1 MRFAPQRCALLQHLK
16 FQLTSKRV
24 SHHSGVQF
32 LISHTT
38 RWLRTRRFVEP
49 TFQSSKTTK
58 HWKTT
63 VFRDFS
69 IFRPSSSFFCF
80 SLLLHFLRRV
90 LIYRTFRLSSTR
102 WQQAPA
108 LCQGSCSI
116 LHTLCPPRCLRCLC
130 PIRIKAFRPM
140 VNTCQGTQ
148 WHGWWLF
155 QDKFAYET
163 KYASTC
169 FARETVVVET
179 CDKKNRKIMIIAIH
193 NWCLCLYEHNCCEL
207 AEGSS
212 PSQRQQF
219 WPSEPSE

>member
-1 MRFAPQRCALLQHLK
+1 MAPHPPLCRAY
-16 FQLTSKRV
+16 
-24 SHHSGVQF
+24 
-32 LISHTT
+32 
-38 RWLRTRRFVEP
+38 
-49 TFQSSKTTK
+49 
-58 HWKTT
+58 
-63 VFRDFS
+63 FS
-69 IFRPSSSFFCF
+69 IFQNHQTLENHSVSRLFYFSPFIFF
-80 SLLLHFLRRV
+80 LLHFLRWV

-155 QDKFAYET
+155 QDKFAFET

-179 CDKKNRKIMIIAIH
+179 CDKKSKN
-193 NWCLCLYEHNCCEL
+193 NDNCHTQL
-207 AEGSS
+207 VPLSLRA
-212 PSQRQQF
+212 
-219 WPSEPSE
+219 

>member
-69 IFRPSSSFFCF
+69 IFRPSSSFFCL

-90 LIYRTFRLSSTR
+90 LIYRTFRLSSTGGSKH
-102 WQQAPA
+102 Q
-108 LCQGSCSI
+108 LCAKVHAVSSI
-116 LHTLCPPRCLRCLC
+116 LCAPLD
-130 PIRIKAFRPM
+130 AFDAYALSASKPSALWSIHARELSDTGDDSFRANLPMKQNMRPLAS
-140 VNTCQGTQ
+140 QEKQ
-148 WHGWWLF
+148 WWLRL
-155 QDKFAYET
+155 AI
-163 KYASTC
+163 
-169 FARETVVVET
+169 
-179 CDKKNRKIMIIAIH
+179 KKSKN
-193 NWCLCLYEHNCCEL
+193 NDNCHTQL
-207 AEGSS
+207 VPLSLRA
-212 PSQRQQF
+212 
-219 WPSEPSE
+219 